1 MSVIQALNPIFKKRG
16 PEIIFAGHHMGS
28 RYLDELLEY
37 LAEPREDG
45 SPKSVY
51 LNVISKSGSTL
62 ETAVAFRT
70 IRNWMHEVY
79 DDARARIT
87 ATTGPEG
94 GVLNEVVR
102 KEGYQKYRSEEHTS
116 ELQSRGHL
124 VCRLLLEN

>member
-1 MSVIQALNPIFKKRG
+1 
-16 PEIIFAGHHMGS
+16 MGS

-87 ATTGPEG
+87 ATTGPKG

-102 KEGYQKYRSEEHTS
+102 KEGYQKYIIPDDVGGRFSVLTPAGLLPIAVAGVRSEEHTS
-116 ELQSRGHL
+116 ELQSRGQR
-124 VCRLLLEN
+124 VCRLL